1 MVNDNMT
8 VEIKIETLGDARDL
22 RAACAVTHEE
32 SEEMDA
38 WCDRIRE
45 DAVEMMEMDWG
56 GDDLPM

>member
-8 VEIKIETLGDARDL
+8 VEIKIETLADARDL

-32 SEEMDA
+32 MDA

-45 DAVEMMEMDWG
+45 DTIEVMEMDWG